1 MVSRGLRRH
10 MTTIIGFIGL
20 GQMGHGV
27 ANNFVSA
34 GYSVVVH
41 DVRRSAAADL
51 LERGARW
58 AQTSDELAAESDVL
72 FTSLPTPAIVQSV
85 AYGSTG
91 VIDSLKSGAA
101 WFDLST
107 NSLELVR
114 RLHADLLERGVD
126 FFDAPVS
133 GGPAGAQSG
142 KLAIWV
148 GGDKTAF
155 DRHSAVLD
163 HVADQIRLV
172 GDIGAGTTAKLLHNV
187 VSAAIH
193 AVTAEAL
200 SVGIKAGIEPA
211 ALYETLRSGAA
222 GRRRSFDALM
232 PRFMAGTFEP
242 ASFQL
247 QLAHKDIALARRLSQ
262 DVGVP
267 TRICD
272 LVYDEVTEAM
282 NRGWAERD
290 AQSFLLLQ
298 QERAGI
304 DPIAVP
310 KETLDAIRDR
320 T

>member
-1 MVSRGLRRH
+1 VS
-10 MTTIIGFIGL
+10 TIGFIGL
-20 GQMGHGV
+20 GQMGHGIA
-27 ANNFVSA
+27 ANLVRSGATVKVNDLRPEMAVDLIEA
-34 GYSVVVH
+34 GAVWAATPA
-41 DVRRSAAADL
+41 DAAAD
-51 LERGARW
+51 
-58 AQTSDELAAESDVL
+58 SDVL
-72 FTSLPTPAIVQSV
+72 FTSLPTPAIVDAV
-85 AYGSTG
+85 AHGSHG
-91 VIDSLKSGAA
+91 VAAELKSGAA

-107 NSLELVR
+107 NALDVVR
-114 RLHADLLERGVD
+114 ALHAELSERGVD

-133 GGPAGAQSG
+133 GGPAGAASG

-148 GGDKTAF
+148 GGDAAAYE
-155 DRHSAVLD
+155 RLLPVLQQIS
-163 HVADQIRLV
+163 DQPRLI

-193 AVTAEAL
+193 AVTAEVL

-211 ALYETLRSGAA
+211 SLFETLRSGAA

-232 PRFMAGTFEP
+232 PRFLTGTFEP

-247 QLAHKDIALARRLSQ
+247 QLAHKDIGLARRLAQ

-272 LVYDEVTEAM
+272 LVFNEVAEAM

-290 AQSFLLLQ
+290 SQSFLLLQ

-304 DPIAVP
+304 DPIAVS
-310 KETLDAIRDR
+310 EDEVEAIRER